1 MKDIRLSEEAKNIL
15 VKAYGKDSI
24 KINKE
29 LDELGKLSV
38 KRKNAIQAFNKGNPK
53 AMESYVKIDEEIKK
67 IIKQINI
74 ILSA

>member
-38 KRKNAIQAFNKGNPK
+38 KRKNAIQAFNKGNSK